1 MIALSVLDQAPRRTG
16 GRPGHALGESLALA
30 RHVDGLGYR
39 RFWVAEHHAFAA
51 VSIAAPEVLIGH
63 IAASTDNLRV
73 GSGGVLL
80 PNRRPLHVAEQFC
93 TLEALHPGRI
103 DLGIGRSEGAVDP
116 ATVEALGRPEDTA
129 HGPGYDRQLDELL
142 SFGGVRP
149 LPAEDPLATVRAVP
163 TDISL
168 PPITLLGSTASSAE
182 TAARRGLAYAFE
194 SHTNPEG
201 AAPALLA
208 YRECFV
214 PAREGDEPYAMLAL
228 KVTVGED
235 DAHAERLAAPWHLA
249 MVRQRAGRGAP
260 LVSVEEALAHRWT
273 DEEKAAEEKVDVRA
287 DAVGGPERVRARI
300 EELARAAQA
309 DEVFAIT
316 NTFDHEDRLASYDR
330 LAAVMELRAATAS
343 GWSSRRRRP
352 SRCR

>member
-1 MIALSVLDQAPRRTG
+1 MIAISVLDQAPRRTG
-16 GRPGHALGESLALA
+16 GTPGHALGDALTLA
-30 RHVDGLGYR
+30 RHVDGLGIR

-63 IAASTDNLRV
+63 IASATRHLRV

-103 DLGIGRSEGAVDP
+103 DLGVGRSEGAIDP
-116 ATVEALGRPEDTA
+116 PTVAALGRPDDTA

-142 SFGGVRP
+142 AFGGVRP
-149 LPAEDPLATVRAVP
+149 LPADDPLASVRAVP
-163 TDISL
+163 TDIAL
-168 PPITLLGSTASSAE
+168 PPVTLLGSTASSAQ
-182 TAARRGLAYAFE
+182 TAARRGLAYAFA

-208 YRECFV
+208 YREGFV
-214 PAREGDEPYAMLAL
+214 PAHEGDRPHAMLAL

-235 DAHAERLAAPWHLA
+235 DAHGEALAAPWHLA
-249 MVRQRAGRGAP
+249 MVRQRAGHGSP
-260 LVSVEEALAHRWT
+260 LVTVEEALAHEWT
-273 DEEKAAEEKVDVRA
+273 DAEKRAEDLVDVRA
-287 DAVGGPERVRARI
+287 DAVGGPGRVRSRI
-300 EELARAAQA
+300 LEMAHAAQA

-316 NTFDHEDRLASYDR
+316 NTYELSDRLSSYHR
-330 LAAVMELRAATAS
+330 LAAVMGLA
-343 GWSSRRRRP
+343 P
-352 SRCR
+352 PH